1 MNIFKRKRIA
11 HPQAPGLIQYH
22 AGDTFHPGAMNMVP
36 ELMVGNPEYLIKGP
50 GIVVGSM
57 RVTQPQPAFQ
67 HLALMVEPP
76 QGTPVGTFAFQGL
89 LSSEPT
95 A

>member
-1 MNIFKRKRIA
+1 MNIFRRKRIP

-22 AGDTFHPGAMNMVP
+22 AGDVFNPGAMNMVP
-36 ELMVGNPEYLIKGP
+36 ELMVGNPEFLIKGP

-57 RVTQPQPAFQ
+57 RVLQSQPAFQ
-67 HLALMVEPP
+67 NLALMTEPP
-76 QGTPVGTFAFQGL
+76 QGTPVGSFGFQGL
-89 LSSEPT
+89 LTSEPT